1 MFSDILLTVDF
12 DRTLTGPD
20 STVPERNLEAIRYFM
35 ENGGVFTM
43 NTGRSTNTFRH
54 YLNTI
59 PVNAPFLLY
68 NGSAA
73 YENGELIDLYPIDL
87 DMWQTLR
94 TVQRLFPELNLE
106 VQGIK
111 NHYLVDA
118 NKEYEA
124 FYDGVDW
131 LHEPADPDKD
141 MGPFIKFALF
151 GKTPEKTI
159 AQLFSGTQEELALM
173 DRAEETIRTMYADKV
188 EVFRA
193 APRII
198 DVHAKGVSKLR
209 AARQLQAKL
218 GRKILVCVGDAENDL
233 TMLEGADYAFCP
245 ADGVVAERFPNVCP
259 CGEGAVADV
268 IYKKI
273 PEILGLSLDIVEKLC

>member
-1 MFSDILLTVDF
+1 MFSDVLLTVDF
-12 DRTLTGPD
+12 DRTLTAPD
-20 STVPERNLEAIRYFM
+20 STIPERNLEAIRFFM
-35 ENGGVFTM
+35 ANGGVFTM
-43 NTGRSTNTFRH
+43 NTGRSTNTFRK
-54 YLNTI
+54 YFDVI

-73 YENGELIDLYPIDL
+73 YENGKLSQIHPIDL
-87 DMWQTLR
+87 DLWKTMDELR
-94 TVQRLFPELNLE
+94 RLFPELNLE
-106 VQGIK
+106 VQGEK

-118 NKEYEA
+118 TADYEA

-131 LHEPADPDKD
+131 LHEPAQRDKD
-141 MGPFIKFALF
+141 MGPFLKFSLF
-151 GKTPEKTI
+151 GKVTEPTM
-159 AQLFSGTQEELALM
+159 AHLFSGTAEELALI
-173 DRAEETIRTMYADKV
+173 DRAEETIRQLYGDKV

-198 DVHAKGVSKLR
+198 DVHAKGVSKIR
-209 AARQLQAKL
+209 AARELQAKL

-245 ADGVVAERFPNVCP
+245 ADGVVADRFPNVCP
-259 CGEGAVADV
+259 CADGAVADV

-273 PEILGLSLDIVEKLC
+273 PEILGISLDIVG

>member
-12 DRTLTGPD
+12 DRTITAPD
-20 STVPERNLEAIRYFM
+20 GTIPERNLEAIRWFM
-35 ENGGVFTM
+35 KNGGVFTM
-43 NTGRSTNTFRH
+43 NTGRSTNTFRN
-54 YLNTI
+54 YLNVI

-73 YENGELIDLYPIDL
+73 YENGQLTQLHPIEL

-94 TVQRLFPELNLE
+94 TVQRLFPELSLE
-106 VQGIK
+106 IQGVK

-118 NKEYEA
+118 TPEFEQ
-124 FYDGVDW
+124 FYDGMDW
-131 LHEPADPDKD
+131 LHEPATPEKD

-151 GKTPEKTI
+151 GRTPEKTM
-159 AQLFSGTQEELALM
+159 AQMFTGTAQELALM
-173 DRAEETIRTMYADKV
+173 DRAEEALRTMYGDKV

-209 AARQLQAKL
+209 AARELQEKT

-245 ADGVVAERFPNVCP
+245 ADGVVADRFETVCG

-273 PEILGLSLDIVEKLC
+273 PEILGLSLDNPEKMC